1 MIQYDIITYYN
12 IIYDNMIWHDISYT
26 ILYYII
32 FIFIFIFILYYI
44 ILYYIPCGGVRVDQ
58 RGFLVRDPDGRGHE
72 RLRAGLHN
80 TIINMNMNMI
90 YDFTIIELFLLLI
103 LLLLLLLPLC
113 TSAYIP
119 VFAADLHYTS
129 LPQCQGSAKPAS
141 TRDLSTKTSLRG
153 LRSSLDM

>member
-1 MIQYDIITYYN
+1 MIYHT
-12 IIYDNMIWHDISYT
+12 
-26 ILYYII
+26 LYYII
-32 FIFIFIFILYYI
+32 LYLYLYLYYIYIILYYI

-129 LPQCQGSAKPAS
+129 LPQCQGSAKPTS